1 MAGKKTI
8 TNLSELTSAASSDV
22 LPIVDVS
29 DQSVTSSGETKK
41 ITVTNLLSGK
51 ADSSHTHTASE
62 ITDFDTEVANN
73 SAVTANTAKVSNATH
88 TGDVTGATAL
98 TIADDAV
105 TAAKLADT
113 SVTAGSYTN
122 ADITVDAQGRIT
134 SAANG
139 TSGGSGETN
148 TASNVGSGS
157 GTEYGLFKQK
167 TSVDL
172 EFKKIKA
179 GSNISLTENANDIT
193 ITSTASG
200 SGGGDMTG
208 VDITAGD
215 GLDITQSNTTS
226 GDYTAT
232 ISADLKAN
240 GGLVIESTEIAVD
253 LGASSITGTLAAGDG
268 GTGLTSISTLL
279 NSNTTAS
286 DVGLGNVENTALST
300 WAGSTN
306 LTTLGTV
313 ATGTWQGT
321 AIADSYVASAS
332 TWNGKIANVSEDTTP
347 QLGGDL
353 DVNGQDI
360 VSTSNADIEIA
371 PNGTGKTVFKGNTNA
386 GTITLNCENNS
397 HGVSVA
403 SPAHADYSGSW
414 TLTLPTGTGTAD
426 QVLATNGSGV
436 TSWVEAVRLDS
447 SGKLGVGS
455 TSPTGLVHLQG
466 DFGTTETA
474 GLYIQN
480 GGTGT
485 ADDVSPIAFTTR
497 SSGWGTQHAA
507 TIAACTSSTSDGG
520 AYLTFKTST
529 TGQYAPT
536 ERMRIASTGRVT
548 VKKSSNAEV
557 TALTDGATIT
567 PDLDDANNFSVTL
580 GGNRTLANPRN
591 CTAGQSGIITI
602 TQDGTG
608 SRTLAYGAYWKF
620 SGGTAPTLTT
630 TASAVDVLAYYVE
643 SATRITAT
651 LITDTK

>member
-8 TNLSELTSAASSDV
+8 TNLSELTSAASNDV
-22 LPIVDVS
+22 LPIVDVN

-88 TGDVTGATAL
+88 TGDVTGDTVL

-139 TSGGSGETN
+139 TGGGGGETN

-157 GTEYGLFKQK
+157 GTEYGVFKQK
-167 TSVDL
+167 TGVDL

-200 SGGGDMTG
+200 GGGGDMTG

-268 GTGLTSISTLL
+268 GTGLTSIATLL

-286 DVGLGNVENTALST
+286 DVGLGSVENTALST

-332 TWNGKIANVSEDTTP
+332 TWNDKIANVSEDTAP

-353 DVNGQDI
+353 DVGANEI
-360 VSTSNADIEIA
+360 NTSTSNGNIVIA
-371 PNGTGKTVFKGNTNA
+371 PDGTGATVFKGNTNA
-386 GTITLNCENNS
+386 GAITLNCESNT
-397 HGVSVA
+397 HGQTIIAQPHSATVTNV
-403 SPAHADYSGSW
+403 
-414 TLTLPTGTGTAD
+414 LTLPAGSNQEIVGTSAAQTLTNKTIGVAQLSGTVAI
-426 QVLATNGSGV
+426 A
-436 TSWVEAVRLDS
+436 
-447 SGKLGVGS
+447 
-455 TSPTGLVHLQG
+455 
-466 DFGTTETA
+466 
-474 GLYIQN
+474 N
-480 GGTGT
+480 GGTNASDAAT
-485 ADDVSPIAFTTR
+485 ARTNLGVAIGSDVQAYDADTTKNDVSNSWSAAQQGNTQTAAFSAL
-497 SSGWGTQHAA
+497 SSGVLDFDTYQNFVITLGAGTNGFTNPTTDSGNTGQ
-507 TIAACTSSTSDGG
+507 TGVIVLIQDSSSTSTATWTSD
-520 AYLTFKTST
+520 YKT
-529 TGQYAPT
+529 
-536 ERMRIASTGRVT
+536 I
-548 VKKSSNAEV
+548 
-557 TALTDGATIT
+557 
-567 PDLDDANNFSVTL
+567 
-580 GGNRTLANPRN
+580 GGNAPSLS
-591 CTAGQSGIITI
+591 SG
-602 TQDGTG
+602 
-608 SRTLAYGAYWKF
+608 SSK
-620 SGGTAPTLTT
+620 
-630 TASAVDVLAYYVE
+630 VDVLPYVIQADNTILLGAPQLDF
-643 SATRITAT
+643 S
-651 LITDTK
+651 

>member
-8 TNLSELTSAASSDV
+8 TNLSELTSAASNDV
-22 LPIVDVS
+22 LPIVDVN

-62 ITDFDTEVANN
+62 ITDFDTEVANK

-88 TGDVTGATAL
+88 TGDVTGDTVL

-139 TSGGSGETN
+139 TGGGGGETN

-157 GTEYGLFKQK
+157 GTEYGVFKQK
-167 TSVDL
+167 TGVDL

-200 SGGGDMTG
+200 GGGGDMTG

-268 GTGLTSISTLL
+268 GTGLTSIATLL

-286 DVGLGNVENTALST
+286 DVGLGSVENTALST

-332 TWNGKIANVSEDTTP
+332 TWNDKIANVSEDTAP

-353 DVNGQDI
+353 DVGANEI
-360 VSTSNADIEIA
+360 NTSTSNGNIVIA
-371 PNGTGKTVFKGNTNA
+371 PDGTGATVFKGNTNA
-386 GTITLNCENNS
+386 GAITLNCESNT
-397 HGVSVA
+397 HGQTIIAQPHSATVTNV
-403 SPAHADYSGSW
+403 
-414 TLTLPTGTGTAD
+414 LTLPAGSNQEIVGTSAAQTLTNKTIGVAQLSGTVAI
-426 QVLATNGSGV
+426 A
-436 TSWVEAVRLDS
+436 
-447 SGKLGVGS
+447 
-455 TSPTGLVHLQG
+455 
-466 DFGTTETA
+466 
-474 GLYIQN
+474 N
-480 GGTGT
+480 GGTNASDAAT
-485 ADDVSPIAFTTR
+485 ARTNLGVAIGSDVQAYDADTTKNDVSNSWSAAQQGNTQTAAFSAL
-497 SSGWGTQHAA
+497 SSGVLDFDTYQNFVITLGAGTNGFTNPTTDSGNTGQ
-507 TIAACTSSTSDGG
+507 TGVIVLIQDSSSTSTATWTSD
-520 AYLTFKTST
+520 YKT
-529 TGQYAPT
+529 
-536 ERMRIASTGRVT
+536 I
-548 VKKSSNAEV
+548 
-557 TALTDGATIT
+557 
-567 PDLDDANNFSVTL
+567 
-580 GGNRTLANPRN
+580 GGNAPSLS
-591 CTAGQSGIITI
+591 SG
-602 TQDGTG
+602 
-608 SRTLAYGAYWKF
+608 SSK
-620 SGGTAPTLTT
+620 
-630 TASAVDVLAYYVE
+630 VDVLPYVIQADNTILLGAPQLDF
-643 SATRITAT
+643 S
-651 LITDTK
+651 

>member
-8 TNLSELTSAASSDV
+8 TNLSELTSAASTDV

-88 TGDVTGATAL
+88 TGDVTGDTVL

-139 TSGGSGETN
+139 TAGSGGETN

-167 TSVDL
+167 TGVDL

-193 ITSTASG
+193 IASTASG

-215 GLDITQSNTTS
+215 GLDITQANTTS

-253 LGASSITGTLAAGDG
+253 LGASSITGTLAVSDG
-268 GTGLTSISTLL
+268 GTGLTSIATLL

-286 DVGLGNVENTALST
+286 DVGLGSVENTALST

-347 QLGGDL
+347 QLGGNL

-371 PNGTGKTVFKGNTNA
+371 PDGTGATVFKGNTNA
-386 GTITLNCENNS
+386 GAIQLNCESNT
-397 HGVSVA
+397 HGQTIIAQPHSAAVTN
-403 SPAHADYSGSW
+403 
-414 TLTLPTGTGTAD
+414 TLTLPAGSDQEIVGTS
-426 QVLATNGSGV
+426 ATQTLTNK
-436 TSWVEAVRLDS
+436 TI
-447 SGKLGVGS
+447 GVGQLS
-455 TSPTGLVHLQG
+455 
-466 DFGTTETA
+466 GTVA
-474 GLYIQN
+474 IAN
-480 GGTGT
+480 GGTN
-485 ADDVSPIAFTTR
+485 ASD
-497 SSGWGTQHAA
+497 AA
-507 TIAACTSSTSDGG
+507 TARTNLGLAIGTDVQAYDSTILNDSDIGSTVQGYDADTSKTDVATEWTAAQNFNSTTLTFDATQDWDLSTNQVCQLTLTANTTFDAPTNIQDGG
-520 AYLTFKTST
+520 FYS
-529 TGQYAPT
+529 
-536 ERMRIASTGRVT
+536 
-548 VKKSSNAEV
+548 
-557 TALTDGATIT
+557 IT
-567 PDLDDANNFSVTL
+567 L
-580 GGNRTLANPRN
+580 
-591 CTAGQSGIITI
+591 I
-602 TQDGTG
+602 QDSTG
-608 SRTLAYGAYWKF
+608 SRTAAWNAVFKWAGGA
-620 SGGTAPTLTT
+620 APTLTT
-630 TASAVDVLAYYVE
+630 TASAKDILVFRGDGTNLLEVGRQLNV
-643 SATRITAT
+643 S
-651 LITDTK
+651 

>member
-8 TNLSELTSAASSDV
+8 TNLSELTSAASTDV

-62 ITDFDTEVANN
+62 VTDFDTEVANN
-73 SAVTANTAKVSNATH
+73 SAVAANTAKVSNATH
-88 TGDVTGATAL
+88 TGDVTGDTTL

-139 TSGGSGETN
+139 TGGGGGEAN

-268 GTGLTSISTLL
+268 GTGLTSIATLL

-286 DVGLGNVENTALST
+286 DVGLGSVENTALST
-300 WAGSTN
+300 WTGSTN

-347 QLGGDL
+347 QLGGNL
-353 DVNGQDI
+353 DVGANEI
-360 VSTSNADIEIA
+360 NTSTSNGNIVIA
-371 PNGTGKTVFKGNTNA
+371 PDGTGATVFKGNTNA
-386 GTITLNCENNS
+386 GAIKLNCESNS
-397 HGVSVA
+397 HGQTVIAQPHSAGVTN
-403 SPAHADYSGSW
+403 
-414 TLTLPTGTGTAD
+414 TLTLPAGSDQEIVGTSATQTLTNKTIGVAQLSGTVAI
-426 QVLATNGSGV
+426 A
-436 TSWVEAVRLDS
+436 
-447 SGKLGVGS
+447 
-455 TSPTGLVHLQG
+455 
-466 DFGTTETA
+466 
-474 GLYIQN
+474 N
-480 GGTGT
+480 GGTNASDAST
-485 ADDVSPIAFTTR
+485 ARTNLGVAIGSDVQAYDADTTKNDVSNSWSAAQQGNTQTAAFSALTVGSDTGVLDFDTYQNFVITLGAGTNGFTNPTTDAGNTGQTGVIVLIQD
-497 SSGWGTQHAA
+497 S
-507 TIAACTSSTSDGG
+507 SSTSTATWTSD
-520 AYLTFKTST
+520 YKT
-529 TGQYAPT
+529 
-536 ERMRIASTGRVT
+536 I
-548 VKKSSNAEV
+548 
-557 TALTDGATIT
+557 
-567 PDLDDANNFSVTL
+567 
-580 GGNRTLANPRN
+580 GGNAPSLS
-591 CTAGQSGIITI
+591 SG
-602 TQDGTG
+602 
-608 SRTLAYGAYWKF
+608 
-620 SGGTAPTLTT
+620 
-630 TASAVDVLAYYVE
+630 SAKVDVLPYIIQADNTILLGAPQLDF
-643 SATRITAT
+643 S
-651 LITDTK
+651 

>member
-8 TNLSELTSAASSDV
+8 TNLSELTSAASTDV

-88 TGDVTGATAL
+88 TGDVTGDTAL

-139 TSGGSGETN
+139 TAGGSGEVN

-268 GTGLTSISTLL
+268 GTGLTSIATLL

-286 DVGLGNVENTALST
+286 DVGLDSVENTALST

-371 PNGTGKTVFKGNTNA
+371 PNGTGKTVFKGNTNSGA
-386 GTITLNCENNS
+386 IELKCESNTHGQTIIAQPHSANVTN
-397 HGVSVA
+397 
-403 SPAHADYSGSW
+403 
-414 TLTLPTGTGTAD
+414 TLTLPAGSDQEIVGTSATQTLTNKTIGVAQLSGTVAI
-426 QVLATNGSGV
+426 A
-436 TSWVEAVRLDS
+436 
-447 SGKLGVGS
+447 
-455 TSPTGLVHLQG
+455 
-466 DFGTTETA
+466 
-474 GLYIQN
+474 N
-480 GGTGT
+480 GGTN
-485 ADDVSPIAFTTR
+485 A
-497 SSGWGTQHAA
+497 
-507 TIAACTSSTSDGG
+507 SD
-520 AYLTFKTST
+520 
-529 TGQYAPT
+529 
-536 ERMRIASTGRVT
+536 ASTARTNLGVAIGSDVQAYDADT
-548 VKKSSNAEV
+548 VKAD
-557 TALTDGATIT
+557 TATNFTAPVRGGVDSTQASAGVC
-567 PDLDDANNFSVTL
+567 DLSEANNHAVAVSGTTTISVT
-580 GGNRTLANPRN
+580 NP
-591 CTAGQSGIITI
+591 TAGQSGVITI
-602 TQDGTG
+602 THDG
-608 SRTLAYGAYWKF
+608 SAVSF
-620 SGGTAPTLTT
+620 SGIKFEGGSAPTPST
-630 TASAVDVLAYYVE
+630 SGVDLLAYYVE
-643 SATRITAT
+643 SASRVSAVLLKATA
-651 LITDTK
+651 

>member
-8 TNLSELTSAASSDV
+8 TNLSELTSAASTDV

-62 ITDFDTEVANN
+62 ITDFDAEVANN
-73 SAVTANTAKVSNATH
+73 SAVAANTAKVSNATH
-88 TGDVTGATAL
+88 TGDVTGDTTL

-139 TSGGSGETN
+139 TGGGGGEAN

-268 GTGLTSISTLL
+268 GTGLTSIATLL

-353 DVNGQDI
+353 DVGANEI
-360 VSTSNADIEIA
+360 NTSTSNGNIVIA
-371 PNGTGKTVFKGNTNA
+371 PDGTGATVFKGNTNA
-386 GTITLNCENNS
+386 GAIKLNCESNT
-397 HGVSVA
+397 HGQTVIAQPHSAGVTN
-403 SPAHADYSGSW
+403 
-414 TLTLPTGTGTAD
+414 TLTLPAGSDQEIVGTSATQTLTNKTIGVAQLSGTVAI
-426 QVLATNGSGV
+426 A
-436 TSWVEAVRLDS
+436 
-447 SGKLGVGS
+447 
-455 TSPTGLVHLQG
+455 
-466 DFGTTETA
+466 
-474 GLYIQN
+474 N
-480 GGTGT
+480 GGTN
-485 ADDVSPIAFTTR
+485 ASD
-497 SSGWGTQHAA
+497 AA
-507 TIAACTSSTSDGG
+507 TARTNLGLAIGTDVQAYDSTILNDSDIGSTVQGYDADTSKTDVATEWTAAQNFNSTTLTFDATQDWDLSTNQVCQLTLTNNTTFDAPTNIQDGG
-520 AYLTFKTST
+520 FYS
-529 TGQYAPT
+529 
-536 ERMRIASTGRVT
+536 
-548 VKKSSNAEV
+548 
-557 TALTDGATIT
+557 IT
-567 PDLDDANNFSVTL
+567 L
-580 GGNRTLANPRN
+580 
-591 CTAGQSGIITI
+591 I
-602 TQDGTG
+602 QDGTG
-608 SRTLAYGAYWKF
+608 SRTAAWNAVFKWA
-620 SGGTAPTLTT
+620 GGTAPTLTT
-630 TASAVDVLAYYVE
+630 TASAKDIFVFRGDGTNLLEVGRQLNV
-643 SATRITAT
+643 S
-651 LITDTK
+651 

>member
-8 TNLSELTSAASSDV
+8 TNLSELTSAASNDV
-22 LPIVDVS
+22 LPIVDVN

-62 ITDFDTEVANN
+62 ITDFDTEVTNN
-73 SAVTANTAKVSNATH
+73 SAVLANTAKVSNATH
-88 TGDVTGATAL
+88 TGDVTGDTTL

-139 TSGGSGETN
+139 TGGGGGEAN

-157 GTEYGLFKQK
+157 GTEYGVFKQK
-167 TSVDL
+167 TGVDL

-200 SGGGDMTG
+200 GGGGDMTG

-253 LGASSITGTLAAGDG
+253 LSASSITGTLAAGDG
-268 GTGLTSISTLL
+268 GTGLTSIATLL

-286 DVGLGNVENTALST
+286 DVGLGSVENTALST

-306 LTTLGTV
+306 LTTLGTI

-371 PNGTGKTVFKGNTNA
+371 PNGTGATVFKGNTNA
-386 GTITLNCENNS
+386 GAIKLNCESNS
-397 HGVSVA
+397 HGQTVIAQPHSAGVTN
-403 SPAHADYSGSW
+403 
-414 TLTLPTGTGTAD
+414 TLTLPAGSDQEIVGTSATQTLTNKTIGVAQLSGTVAI
-426 QVLATNGSGV
+426 A
-436 TSWVEAVRLDS
+436 
-447 SGKLGVGS
+447 
-455 TSPTGLVHLQG
+455 
-466 DFGTTETA
+466 
-474 GLYIQN
+474 N
-480 GGTGT
+480 GGTN
-485 ADDVSPIAFTTR
+485 ASD
-497 SSGWGTQHAA
+497 AA
-507 TIAACTSSTSDGG
+507 TARTNLGLAIGTDVQAYDADTVKSDTATNFTAPVRGGVDST
-520 AYLTFKTST
+520 
-529 TGQYAPT
+529 Q
-536 ERMRIASTGRVT
+536 ASTGVCDLSEANNHAVT
-548 VKKSSNAEV
+548 IS
-557 TALTDGATIT
+557 GATTI
-567 PDLDDANNFSVTL
+567 SVT
-580 GGNRTLANPRN
+580 NP
-591 CTAGQSGIITI
+591 TAGQSGVITI
-602 TQDGTG
+602 THDG
-608 SRTLAYGAYWKF
+608 SAVSF
-620 SGGTAPTLTT
+620 SGIKFEGGSAPNPST
-630 TASAVDVLAYYVE
+630 SGVDLLAYYVE
-643 SATRITAT
+643 SASRVSAVLLKATA
-651 LITDTK
+651 

>member
-8 TNLSELTSAASSDV
+8 TNLSELTSAASTDV

-88 TGDVTGATAL
+88 TGDVTGDTVL

-139 TSGGSGETN
+139 TAGGSGETN

-167 TSVDL
+167 TGVDL

-268 GTGLTSISTLL
+268 GTGLTSIATLL

-347 QLGGDL
+347 QLGGNL

-371 PNGTGKTVFKGNTNA
+371 PNGTGATVFKGNTNA
-386 GTITLNCENNS
+386 GAIKLNCESNS
-397 HGVSVA
+397 HGQTVIAQPHSAGVTN
-403 SPAHADYSGSW
+403 
-414 TLTLPTGTGTAD
+414 TLTLPAGSDQEIVGTS
-426 QVLATNGSGV
+426 ATQTLTNK
-436 TSWVEAVRLDS
+436 TI
-447 SGKLGVGS
+447 GVGQLS
-455 TSPTGLVHLQG
+455 
-466 DFGTTETA
+466 GTVA
-474 GLYIQN
+474 IAN
-480 GGTGT
+480 GGTN
-485 ADDVSPIAFTTR
+485 ASD
-497 SSGWGTQHAA
+497 AA
-507 TIAACTSSTSDGG
+507 TARTNLGLAIGTDVQAYDADTSKTDVATEWTAAQNFNSTTLTFDATQDWDLSTNQVCQLTLTNNTTFDAPTNIQDGG
-520 AYLTFKTST
+520 FYS
-529 TGQYAPT
+529 
-536 ERMRIASTGRVT
+536 
-548 VKKSSNAEV
+548 
-557 TALTDGATIT
+557 IT
-567 PDLDDANNFSVTL
+567 L
-580 GGNRTLANPRN
+580 
-591 CTAGQSGIITI
+591 I
-602 TQDGTG
+602 QDGTG
-608 SRTLAYGAYWKF
+608 SRTAAWNAVFKWA
-620 SGGTAPTLTT
+620 GGTAPTLTT
-630 TASAVDVLAYYVE
+630 TANAKDILVFRGDGTNLLEVGRQLNVS
-643 SATRITAT
+643 
-651 LITDTK
+651 

>member
-8 TNLSELTSAASSDV
+8 TNLSELTSAASTDV

-88 TGDVTGATAL
+88 TGDVTGDTVL

-167 TSVDL
+167 TGVDL

-193 ITSTASG
+193 IASTASG

-268 GTGLTSISTLL
+268 GTGLTSIATLL

-347 QLGGDL
+347 QLGGNL

-371 PNGTGKTVFKGNTNA
+371 PNGTGATVFKGNTNA
-386 GTITLNCENNS
+386 GAIKLNCESNS
-397 HGVSVA
+397 HGQTVIAQPHSAGVTN
-403 SPAHADYSGSW
+403 
-414 TLTLPTGTGTAD
+414 TLTLPAGSDQEIVGTS
-426 QVLATNGSGV
+426 ATQTLTNK
-436 TSWVEAVRLDS
+436 TI
-447 SGKLGVGS
+447 GVGQLS
-455 TSPTGLVHLQG
+455 
-466 DFGTTETA
+466 GTVA
-474 GLYIQN
+474 IAN
-480 GGTGT
+480 GGTN
-485 ADDVSPIAFTTR
+485 ASD
-497 SSGWGTQHAA
+497 AA
-507 TIAACTSSTSDGG
+507 TARTNLGLAIGTDVQAYDADTSKTDVATEWSAAQNFNSTTLTFNATQDWNLSTNQVCQLTLTNNTTFDAPTNIQDGG
-520 AYLTFKTST
+520 FYS
-529 TGQYAPT
+529 
-536 ERMRIASTGRVT
+536 
-548 VKKSSNAEV
+548 
-557 TALTDGATIT
+557 IT
-567 PDLDDANNFSVTL
+567 L
-580 GGNRTLANPRN
+580 
-591 CTAGQSGIITI
+591 I
-602 TQDGTG
+602 QDGTG
-608 SRTLAYGAYWKF
+608 SRTAAWNAVFKWA
-620 SGGTAPTLTT
+620 GGTAPTLTT
-630 TASAVDVLAYYVE
+630 TANAKDILVFRGDGTNLLEVGRQLNVS
-643 SATRITAT
+643 
-651 LITDTK
+651 